1 MEPDFLDRR
10 TAVRFPLNSEK
21 ALSVSELIE
30 TRLLDIS
37 MGGVSFRSSKGFEV
51 NERITIGGDLL
62 SFGVTVLESIPIPK
76 KILKDDPWAAFPHRV
91 RCRYA
96 NEEDLDD
103 IKILMAL
110 VLEEEEDIG
119 QII

>member
-10 TAVRFPLNSEK
+10 TAIRFPLNSEK

-37 MGGVSFRSSKGFEV
+37 LGGVSFRSSKGFELG
-51 NERITIGGDLL
+51 ERITIGNDLL
-62 SFGVTVLESIPIPK
+62 SFGVTVLESKPIPK
-76 KILKDDPWAAFPHRV
+76 KNLSNDAWADFPHKV
-91 RCRYA
+91 RCQYA
-96 NEEDLDD
+96 NEGDLDD
-103 IKILMAL
+103 IKFLMAL